1 MFLNMIMSI
10 KEKIININGR
20 SQANKYKKLNF
31 DDYESIYSV
40 NPLYLVLIMQTD
52 LLKKKM
58 KINI

>member
-20 SQANKYKKLNF
+20 SQANKHKKSNF

>member
-20 SQANKYKKLNF
+20 SQVNKHKKSNF

>member
-20 SQANKYKKLNF
+20 SQANKYKKSNF
-31 DDYESIYSV
+31 GDYESIYSV

>member
-1 MFLNMIMSI
+1 MIMSI
-10 KEKIININGR
+10 KEKIININRR
-20 SQANKYKKLNF
+20 SQVNKHKKSNF